1 MPRIKKAASTAYG
14 QLAGGSPGGVIT
26 FLSAQM
32 RTSGAAIQW
41 ILEALLS
48 ALRHANT
55 GESSREERRTCALR
69 SEAWECSQRSK
80 ILLNNFIIE

>member
-41 ILEALLS
+41 VLEALRS
-48 ALRHANT
+48 ALRHAN
-55 GESSREERRTCALR
+55 SDALC
-69 SEAWECSQRSK
+69 EHAPG
-80 ILLNNFIIE
+80 LLDRVVATLD